1 MHTLLIIAGI
11 AVGLFVWI
19 RRIRRVTRA
28 AGYAYDAAGSVRG
41 HLNRRRYKRDSA
53 FSPITAIDHP
63 VVAAATLLAFV
74 AGPSGWPKS
83 KTRIRM
89 QLGAVAPDE
98 TVESAL
104 TYAEWATDQ
113 GIDEER
119 AVAALVQNLRDWLDA
134 AERRKL
140 AAMIDIAASS
150 GDRRSFIL
158 AEKATRLLDATRL
171 GIAENPRR

>member
-1 MHTLLIIAGI
+1 MHTLMIIAGI

-19 RRIRRVTRA
+19 RRIRRMSRA
-28 AGYAYDAAGSVRG
+28 ANHAFDAAGTVRG

-83 KTRIRM
+83 KGRIRM
-89 QLGAVAPDE
+89 QLGAVAPAE
-98 TVESAL
+98 TVETAI
-104 TYAEWATDQ
+104 TYAEWASDQ

-119 AVAALVQNLRDWLDA
+119 AIASLVQSLREWLDA

-140 AAMIDIAASS
+140 AAMIDIAATS

-171 GIAENPRR
+171 GIVDDPRR